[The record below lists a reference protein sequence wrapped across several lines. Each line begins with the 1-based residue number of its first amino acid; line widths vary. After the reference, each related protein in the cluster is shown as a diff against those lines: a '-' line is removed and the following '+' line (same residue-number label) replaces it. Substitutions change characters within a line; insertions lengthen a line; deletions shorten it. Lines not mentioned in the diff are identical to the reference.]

1 MVSPAAGRDIAKGRV
16 GLALGGCIGY
26 NAGIAQGGRGVC
38 GPSDC
43 YLPEPE
49 VAANG

>member
-1 MVSPAAGRDIAKGRV
+1 MLSPAAGGEIPKGRL

-26 NAGIAQGGRGVC
+26 NAGIAQGGGVC
-38 GPSDC
+38 GPSVC
-43 YLPEPE
+43 YLPELE